1 MNRKTIAFLLV
12 ILLVVGLVL
21 ACKEETP
28 EPLGGVRYNELITKK
43 LTVLEGGA
51 TINSILLLDD
61 TLDMNGKKIDLD
73 ADADTSFTADTDDQ
87 IDVEIGGADELV
99 ITASTMALADMLLS
113 QTLGVENL
121 GGLPSIIM
129 ATVPY
134 TPASGTVA
142 TVADGEIWYVV
153 DVFYNTATNF
163 DCTGNDCT
171 VDIGDGTD
179 ADGLLNIADADA
191 QTTFADYTGAAAGWG
206 GLDGSAP
213 SGAFIVG
220 GPHIYAPSGSAETI
234 DYAIGG
240 TDPAAGS
247 MTVYVVYYRMQ

>member
-1 MNRKTIAFLLV
+1 
-12 ILLVVGLVL
+12 
-21 ACKEETP
+21 
-28 EPLGGVRYNELITKK
+28 
-43 LTVLEGGA
+43 
-51 TINSILLLDD
+51 
-61 TLDMNGKKIDLD
+61 
-73 ADADTSFTADTDDQ
+73 
-87 IDVEIGGADELV
+87 
-99 ITASTMALADMLLS
+99 MALADMNLT
-113 QTLGVENL
+113 QDIDVENV
-121 GGLPSIIM
+121 GGLPTIIA

-153 DVFYNTATNF
+153 DVIYLVGTNF

-171 VDIGDGTD
+171 IDIGDGTD
-179 ADGLLNIADADA
+179 ADGLLNIADGDA